1 MPSSPSISAR
11 RTDPADVLPATPR
24 LTHDDLKTVA
34 VLLESRHG
42 THAQGMAEF
51 FSNVHAQLG
60 DAEKCWAWGG
70 VAMIVADRERARTK
84 SLPTRA
90 CRSRSADPTVRKS

>member
-1 MPSSPSISAR
+1 MLTEA
-11 RTDPADVLPATPR
+11 LPATPR

-60 DAEKCWAWGG
+60 DAERCWAWGG
-70 VAMIVADRERARTK
+70 VATIVAERERGRTQS
-84 SLPTRA
+84 SLTPACPTGT
-90 CRSRSADPTVRKS
+90 ADPAIRDS